1 MCYCDADVPGGRSPG
16 GEYGKQQMKDTTMEI
31 YSEMTDLALV
41 RAQTRA
47 AGTSTLAKSAAQPDC
62 PGDEVFAL
70 ALRDDSNQELDWLWA
85 YMQVTREDQ
94 RRYCL
99 ERALA
104 I

>member
-1 MCYCDADVPGGRSPG
+1 MD
-16 GEYGKQQMKDTTMEI
+16 I
-31 YSEMTDLALV
+31 YSEMTELAIV
-41 RAQTRA
+41 GAQTRG
-47 AGTSTLAKSAAQPDC
+47 AGRDKRVTSAVQPDC
-62 PGDEVFAL
+62 PGDEVFAQ

-104 I
+104 INPKSEVALRELAQLRAGRRI